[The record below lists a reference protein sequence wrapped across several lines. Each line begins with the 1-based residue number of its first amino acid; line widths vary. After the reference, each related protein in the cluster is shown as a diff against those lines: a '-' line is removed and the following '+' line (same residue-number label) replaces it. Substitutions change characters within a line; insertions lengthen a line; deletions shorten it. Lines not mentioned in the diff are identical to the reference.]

1 MSDDREKLEVAK
13 EVCGRLER
21 ENAELLTAITELRPD
36 PVLVEGSFIP
46 VADWPV
52 ILGNFMRGSAEN
64 ARQAKAAHIQMIDFK
79 AERDGLLATVET
91 VREIASKR
99 VRDPQLGFGG
109 PPDDMPLEDDY
120 VNFGEFYVAEEIR
133 AALTTSP
140 AQSLANLQAA
150 LVLEYIDSPEHAT
163 SLREARAAESQRWSQ
178 QVHDLM
184 AAGAKAEREH
194 EDHENYEIP
203 GYWFIQFEDLDRDC
217 DGTYPIE
224 PPLIVL
230 AEHLDEALNIAS
242 GLAVMP
248 EGCTSSGVLI
258 ERRATW
264 AEIQKEANS

>member
-133 AALTTSP
+133 AALTTTP

-150 LVLEYIDSPEHAT
+150 LVLEYIDSPEHAE
-163 SLREARAAESQRWSQ
+163 SLREAATIALEKAVARIGFARLIRMDRRSDEWWRGMNEAERLLLAVAAEYRKTTES
-178 QVHDLM
+178 
-184 AAGAKAEREH
+184 ETNH
-194 EDHENYEIP
+194 E
-203 GYWFIQFEDLDRDC
+203 
-217 DGTYPIE
+217 
-224 PPLIVL
+224 
-230 AEHLDEALNIAS
+230 
-242 GLAVMP
+242 
-248 EGCTSSGVLI
+248 
-258 ERRATW
+258 
-264 AEIQKEANS
+264 

>member
-133 AALTTSP
+133 AALATSP
-140 AQSLANLQAA
+140 TQSLAAHDAEVAA
-150 LVLEYIDSPEHAT
+150 TALEDAADWIESVGRPTRTASER
-163 SLREARAAESQRWSQ
+163 LRKYAAEYR
-178 QVHDLM
+178 
-184 AAGAKAEREH
+184 K
-194 EDHENYEIP
+194 
-203 GYWFIQFEDLDRDC
+203 
-217 DGTYPIE
+217 TE
-224 PPLIVL
+224 P
-230 AEHLDEALNIAS
+230 EATN
-242 GLAVMP
+242 
-248 EGCTSSGVLI
+248 E
-258 ERRATW
+258 
-264 AEIQKEANS
+264 